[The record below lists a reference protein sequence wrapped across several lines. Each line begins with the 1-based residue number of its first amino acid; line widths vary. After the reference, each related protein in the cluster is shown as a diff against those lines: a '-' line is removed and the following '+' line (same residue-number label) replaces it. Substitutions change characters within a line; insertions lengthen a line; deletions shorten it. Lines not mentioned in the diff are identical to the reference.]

1 MQPFSNTPFPL
12 SIAQLDSTVCREP
25 RSTQPA
31 AACPDSRQAHMLAAL
46 CVRSAEVESAE
57 WALDQSL
64 LVRNEQIMAALSAG
78 IPAEKVSAATGLT
91 ASELEHT
98 AEAGAPQSAAGSPA
112 DSTPAHPQVGDL
124 ESRLRHAP

>member
-12 SIAQLDSTVCREP
+12 SIAQLDSSVCREP

-57 WALDQSL
+57 WALDQSV

-78 IPAEKVSAATGLT
+78 IPAEQVSAATGLT

-98 AEAGAPQSAAGSPA
+98 AEAGAPRPAAI
-112 DSTPAHPQVGDL
+112 
-124 ESRLRHAP
+124 ER

>member
-1 MQPFSNTPFPL
+1 MQPFSNTSFPL
-12 SIAQLDSTVCREP
+12 SFAQLDSTVYREP
-25 RSTQPA
+25 RSTRPA

-64 LVRNEQIMAALSAG
+64 QVRNEQIMAALSAG

-91 ASELEHT
+91 ASELEHP
-98 AEAGAPQSAAGSPA
+98 AEAR
-112 DSTPAHPQVGDL
+112 TPRSEEVERQ
-124 ESRLRHAP
+124 